1 MTTLT
6 TQEGNRIFYKDRGPR
21 EVRPIMSYLDWPLS
35 ADDRDNQMLFLLGKD
50 YRVIAHDRRGH
61 GRTEQTDTG
70 NEMDTYAS
78 DVAELVRELD
88 LKDAVHVGHST
99 GGGRVIRYIARSG
112 PGRASK
118 AALMGKTRGW
128 LK

>member
-6 TQEGNRIFYKDRGPR
+6 TQEGSRIFYKDRGPR
-21 EVRPIMSYLDWPLS
+21 EVRPIMSHHGWPLS
-35 ADDRDNQMLFLLGKD
+35 ADDWDNQMLFLLGKD

-61 GRTEQTDTG
+61 GRSEQTDTG
-70 NEMDTYAS
+70 NETDTYAS
-78 DVAELVRELD
+78 DVAELVREFD
-88 LKDAVHVGHST
+88 LKDAVHVAHST
-99 GGGRVIRYIARSG
+99 GGGRVIRYIAPSE
-112 PGRASK
+112 PGLASK